1 MVGMYSKGENGMTVQ
16 HKDDGTT
23 RIGGIAS
30 KSVHNG
36 QMSYHSGLAAEDQ
49 VARLYDRAG
58 RPICAR
64 RWRGTSGEIDLIARN
79 GAEVIFIEVKKS
91 RTHAQ
96 AAEHLT
102 LRQMARIYSSASE
115 FLAGEPLGQN
125 TDVRFDVALV
135 DAAGQIEILENAF
148 AA

>member
-1 MVGMYSKGENGMTVQ
+1 MTQLRGDRLSRGHFGEAVSCLAPSSVRSQKGM
-16 HKDDGTT
+16 
-23 RIGGIAS
+23 RA
-30 KSVHNG
+30 
-36 QMSYHSGLAAEDQ
+36 YHAGRAAEEQ
-49 VARLYDRAG
+49 VALMYGRAG

-64 RWRGTSGEIDLIARN
+64 RWRGSGGEIDLIARD
-79 GAEVIFIEVKKS
+79 GAEVIFIEVKQS
-91 RTHAQ
+91 RTHAE

-102 LRQMARIYSSASE
+102 PRQMARIYASASE

-135 DAAGQIEILENAF
+135 NAAGQIEILENAF